1 MRIEVLLS
9 GEKLMNELKQRNNNN
24 IENVSFVLSEC
35 KEDQDLSN
43 KTKIKLCDVGILSEL
58 VKNGIE
64 TAGNIAG
71 QGGSGLYYVNTYGG
85 KLCYSSMKNSY
96 IGATFLKNGDMA
108 QAALNQV
115 VFNPIELCSSI
126 SNIALQVKLDEI
138 SKKIDKVLK
147 CFEENDKASLKGG
160 FKKLIDIM
168 QKYEDRKDD
177 DKLISNDITRV
188 YKYNDLADDIKIK
201 YIDKINDIIDN
212 PSKWSNK
219 KGFDE
224 IKKYFNIVLQSMSLQ
239 GLAVYMVTI
248 LEKKFDDKYLQ
259 KVKTNL
265 QNEFDEVLDIYNKCL
280 SFISNH
286 IDKDWYEKLGDFLDS
301 SAERTIIF
309 DGSLINKGAAY
320 LFKKI
325 HRNIKNN
332 DKEKYLAYFDDKG
345 RPLQLEYIERID
357 NLNKFYNQ
365 PINMLVDS
373 EYLYL

>member
-1 MRIEVLLS
+1 
-9 GEKLMNELKQRNNNN
+9 
-24 IENVSFVLSEC
+24 
-35 KEDQDLSN
+35 
-43 KTKIKLCDVGILSEL
+43 
-58 VKNGIE
+58 
-64 TAGNIAG
+64 
-71 QGGSGLYYVNTYGG
+71 
-85 KLCYSSMKNSY
+85 
-96 IGATFLKNGDMA
+96 
-108 QAALNQV
+108 
-115 VFNPIELCSSI
+115 
-126 SNIALQVKLDEI
+126 
-138 SKKIDKVLK
+138 
-147 CFEENDKASLKGG
+147 
-160 FKKLIDIM
+160 M

-265 QNEFDEVLDIYNKCL
+265 QNEFDEVLEIYNKCL

-286 IDKDWYEKLGDFLDS
+286 IDKDWYEKLGDFLDFS
-301 SAERTIIF
+301 SEQPII
-309 DGSLINKGAAY
+309 SLINPIRMITDTAS
-320 LFKKI
+320 KI
-325 HRNIKNN
+325 YKDLKNS
-332 DKEKYLAYFDDKG
+332 DKERYLGYFNEKDK
-345 RPLQLEYIERID
+345 PLQLEYIDKID

>member
-1 MRIEVLLS
+1 M
-9 GEKLMNELKQRNNNN
+9 
-24 IENVSFVLSEC
+24 SEC
-35 KEDQDLSN
+35 NENQDLSN
-43 KTKIKLCDVGILSEL
+43 KTKIKLSDVGALSEI
-58 VKNGIE
+58 VKVGIE

-85 KLCYSSMKNSY
+85 KLCYSLMKKSY
-96 IGATFLKNGDMA
+96 IGATFLQNGDMA
-108 QAALNQV
+108 QAALQQV
-115 VFNPIELCSSI
+115 VFNPIDLCSSI
-126 SNIALQVKLDEI
+126 SNMALQVKLDEI
-138 SKKIDKVLK
+138 SKMIDKVLK

-325 HRNIKNN
+325 HGNIKNN

-345 RPLQLEYIERID
+345 RPLQFEYIERID

>member
-126 SNIALQVKLDEI
+126 SNIAL
-138 SKKIDKVLK
+138 S
-147 CFEENDKASLKGG
+147 
-160 FKKLIDIM
+160 
-168 QKYEDRKDD
+168 
-177 DKLISNDITRV
+177 
-188 YKYNDLADDIKIK
+188 
-201 YIDKINDIIDN
+201 
-212 PSKWSNK
+212 W
-219 KGFDE
+219 
-224 IKKYFNIVLQSMSLQ
+224 
-239 GLAVYMVTI
+239 
-248 LEKKFDDKYLQ
+248 
-259 KVKTNL
+259 
-265 QNEFDEVLDIYNKCL
+265 
-280 SFISNH
+280 FIST
-286 IDKDWYEKLGDFLDS
+286 GGDS
-301 SAERTIIF
+301 S
-309 DGSLINKGAAY
+309 SSINKW
-320 LFKKI
+320 L
-325 HRNIKNN
+325 
-332 DKEKYLAYFDDKG
+332 
-345 RPLQLEYIERID
+345 
-357 NLNKFYNQ
+357 
-365 PINMLVDS
+365 
-373 EYLYL
+373 